1 MSQRFEYSAYTAQG
15 QAVTGTLEADSK
27 QQAMR
32 QLVQQNLTPLEINI
46 PKDEQEGRKRRL
58 SDQDMLTAM
67 YELSAMLMAGVGIA
81 DAVES
86 QAQSAA
92 HPAMRVAFAHMLKTL
107 RHGGGFAQ
115 ALEETQLRLPNY
127 VNYLVRAGELSGTLA
142 QSLRDSCEQFEY
154 DLQVKAQARGA
165 LIYPSI
171 LVFSGVM
178 AVLMMFMFVVPSF
191 VNLLDEAKSL
201 PWLAWAVLSAG
212 RWANNNQMMVV
223 VLLATAV
230 VVPVV
235 LLRIPRVRTALLNR
249 MEVVP
254 VIGEWLVQSDIAAW
268 ARVMSALSKNS
279 VELTAALELAGS
291 VVRLPRRKHRLQRAR
306 QAVIQG
312 DTLSVALQ
320 AHECLNDTGYNLVRV
335 GEKTGS
341 LDAMLLTLSSLY
353 SKQSQQ
359 RLQKALMLIEP
370 VAILVIGSAI
380 GTLIIAIIL
389 AITSANEIAF

>member
-1 MSQRFEYSAYTAQG
+1 MSLRFDYTAYTAQG
-15 QAVTGTLEADSK
+15 QAVTGTIEAESK
-27 QQAMR
+27 QQALR
-32 QLVQQNLTPLEINI
+32 QLVQQNLTPLDIKE
-46 PKDEQEGRKRRL
+46 PKDIQEGRKRRL
-58 SDQDMLTAM
+58 KDQDMLTAL
-67 YELSAMLMAGVGIA
+67 YELSAMLLAGVGIA

-86 QAQSAA
+86 QSQSAA
-92 HPAMRVAFAHMLKTL
+92 HPAMRVAFTHMLKVL
-107 RHGGGFAQ
+107 RHGGGFSQ

-127 VNYLVRAGELSGTLA
+127 VGYLIRAGELSGTLA
-142 QSLRDSCEQFEY
+142 DALRDSCEQFEY
-154 DLQVKAQARGA
+154 DLEVKAQARSA

-171 LVFSGVM
+171 LVFSGIL

-191 VNLLDEAKSL
+191 VNLLDEAESL

-212 RWANNNQMMVV
+212 RWANNNQALVV
-223 VLLATAV
+223 ILVAATIIG
-230 VVPVV
+230 PVV
-235 LLRIPRVRTALLNR
+235 LLRIQRVRTSLLNR

-254 VIGEWLVQSDIAAW
+254 IIGEWLVQSDIAAW
-268 ARVMSALSKNS
+268 ARVMSALTKNS

-291 VVRLPRRKHRLQRAR
+291 VVRLPRRQHRLQRAR

-320 AHECLNDTGYNLVRV
+320 THECLNDTGYNLVRV

-341 LDAMLLTLSSLY
+341 LDAMLLALSSLY

>member
-1 MSQRFEYSAYTAQG
+1 MSQRFDYTAYTAQG
-15 QAVTGTLEADSK
+15 QAVSGSIEADSK
-27 QQAMR
+27 QHALR
-32 QLVQQNLTPLEINI
+32 DLIRQNLTPLDIKE
-46 PKDEQEGRKRRL
+46 PQAVQVGRLRRL
-58 SDQDMLTAM
+58 NDQDMLTAL
-67 YELSAMLMAGVGIA
+67 YELSAMLLAGVGIA

-86 QAQSAA
+86 QSQSAA
-92 HPAMRVAFAHMLKTL
+92 HPAMRVAFTQMLKTL

-115 ALEETQLRLPNY
+115 ALEDTQLRLPKY

-142 QSLRDSCEQFEY
+142 EALRDSCEQFEY
-154 DLQVKAQARGA
+154 DLQIKAQARGA

-171 LVFSGVM
+171 LVLTGIL

-191 VNLLDEAKSL
+191 VNLLDQPKSL

-212 RWANNNQMMVV
+212 RWANNHQLIV
-223 VLLATAV
+223 VLLVGTSI
-230 VVPVV
+230 VVPIV
-235 LLRIPRVRTALLNR
+235 LLRIQRVRTALLNR

-254 VIGEWLVQSDIAAW
+254 IIGEWLIQSDIAAW
-268 ARVMSALSKNS
+268 ARVMSALTKNS

-291 VVRLPRRKHRLQRAR
+291 VVRLPRRQHRLQCAR

-320 AHECLNDTGYNLVRV
+320 THECLNDTGYNLVRV

-341 LDAMLLTLSSLY
+341 LDAMLLTLSLLY

>member
-1 MSQRFEYSAYTAQG
+1 MSQRFDYTAYTAQG
-15 QAVTGTLEADSK
+15 QAVSGSIEADSK
-27 QQAMR
+27 QHALR
-32 QLVQQNLTPLEINI
+32 DLIRQNLTPLDIKE
-46 PKDEQEGRKRRL
+46 PQAVQVGRLRRL
-58 SDQDMLTAM
+58 NDQDMLTAL
-67 YELSAMLMAGVGIA
+67 YELSAMLLAGVGIA

-86 QAQSAA
+86 QSQSAA
-92 HPAMRVAFAHMLKTL
+92 HPAMRVAFTQMLKTL

-115 ALEETQLRLPNY
+115 ALEDTQLRLPKY

-142 QSLRDSCEQFEY
+142 EALRDSCEQFEY
-154 DLQVKAQARGA
+154 DLQIKAQARGA

-171 LVFSGVM
+171 LVLTGIL

-191 VNLLDEAKSL
+191 VNLLDQPKSL

-212 RWANNNQMMVV
+212 RWANNHQLIV
-223 VLLATAV
+223 VLLVGASI
-230 VVPVV
+230 VVPIV
-235 LLRIPRVRTALLNR
+235 LLRIQRVRTALLNR

-254 VIGEWLVQSDIAAW
+254 IIGEWLIQSDIAAW
-268 ARVMSALSKNS
+268 ARVMSALTKNS

-291 VVRLPRRKHRLQRAR
+291 VVRLPRRQHRLQCAR

-320 AHECLNDTGYNLVRV
+320 THECLNDTGYNLVRV

-341 LDAMLLTLSSLY
+341 LDAMLLTLSLLY